1 MTTKH
6 LWEITHKV
14 ICIETTFRVT
24 TKYKDIELVANTLE
38 RYFLGSSNG
47 LESIQGIKYLGEVY
61 E

>member
-1 MTTKH
+1 MMKH

-14 ICIETTFRVT
+14 ICIENTFKVT
-24 TKYKDIELVANTLE
+24 TKYKDIKLVANACE

-47 LESIQGIKYLGEVY
+47 PESIQGIKYLGEVY